1 MITKD
6 MKISEL
12 LKQKPEAGPVLQEI
26 GMHCLGCAIASM
38 ETIEEAA
45 DVHGVDIEELLK
57 KINEA

>member
-1 MITKD
+1 MITKE

-12 LKQKPEAGPVLQEI
+12 LEQKPQAGPILQGI

-38 ETIEEAA
+38 ETIEDAA
-45 DVHGVDIEELLK
+45 EVHGVDVGELLK

>member
-1 MITKD
+1 MITKET
-6 MKISEL
+6 KISEL
-12 LKQKPEAGPVLQEI
+12 LMQKPEAGVVLQGI

-45 DVHGVDIEELLK
+45 DVHGVDVDELLK